1 MKRPSFQFY
10 PADWLRDTALRSCS
24 TGARGLWIDMICY
37 MHEGNPYGYLKVG
50 EKVILA
56 ANLARM
62 VGEPLEVVERWLGEL
77 REANVFDVD
86 DGAICSRRMIR
97 DEKLRQKRAE
107 GGKLGGNPALKVNLD
122 VNHKVEIE
130 DKQIPTPSSS
140 SSSSSSK
147 DKKQKQNAPAARPT
161 DVAESVWDDW
171 VALRKRKNTTVSET
185 VIEGARDEAAKL
197 GWTLEQ
203 FLREWCLR
211 GSQGLK
217 ASWIKDQPRTY
228 ESAKD
233 RSRRETIEALT
244 GRKSHDQTIIDI

>member
-1 MKRPSFQFY
+1 MARIRTIKPEFWRDDKLSSVSAEAALLAVGLLNHSDDEGYFNAHPKLVESDVF
-10 PADWLRDTALRSCS
+10 PLRT
-24 TGARGLWIDMICY
+24 
-37 MHEGNPYGYLKVG
+37 LKVTTT
-50 EKVILA
+50 EL
-56 ANLARM
+56 
-62 VGEPLEVVERWLGEL
+62 L
-77 REANVFDVD
+77 RELSGIGYIELFLGS
-86 DGAICSRRMIR
+86 DGKTYGRVVNFTKHQVINKPSPSKIKAFCGIPQDYSSNTVVLPTGKEQGTGNR
-97 DEKLRQKRAE
+97 EK
-107 GGKLGGNPALKVNLD
+107 GKGKGIGK
-122 VNHKVEIE
+122 
-130 DKQIPTPSSS
+130 
-140 SSSSSSK
+140 
-147 DKKQKQNAPAARPT
+147 NAPAARPT

>member
-1 MKRPSFQFY
+1 M
-10 PADWLRDTALRSCS
+10 
-24 TGARGLWIDMICY
+24 ARIRTIKPEFW
-37 MHEGNPYGYLKVG
+37 
-50 EKVILA
+50 
-56 ANLARM
+56 
-62 VGEPLEVVERWLGEL
+62 
-77 REANVFDVD
+77 
-86 DGAICSRRMIR
+86 R
-97 DEKLRQKRAE
+97 DEKLSSVSAE
-107 GGKLGGNPALKVNLD
+107 AALLAVGLLNHSDDEGYFNAHPKLVESDVFPLRTLKVTTTELLRELSGIGYIELFLGSD
-122 VNHKVEIE
+122 GKTYGRVVNFAKHQVINKPSPSKIKVFCG
-130 DKQIPTPSSS
+130 IPQDYGSNTVVLPTG
-140 SSSSSSK
+140 K
-147 DKKQKQNAPAARPT
+147 EQGTGNREQGKGKGTGKNAPAARPT

-244 GRKSHDQTIIDI
+244 GRKSHDHSIIDI